1 MKLKKIRAETAIYP
15 RLFNHYPGV
24 ASTPA
29 FRNDVIVRGGGP
41 NENRFYIDNVE
52 IPYLN
57 HFSTQGASGGP
68 VGIINVDFVQ
78 SVDFLSGAFPASKGN
93 ALSSILNFTF
103 IDGNK
108 DKMKY
113 RATVGASDLGLTLDG
128 PAGENRH
135 PSAVSKKIL
144 SAISFQ
150 CSSTSISSDI
160 YRFPAQIQDTT

>member
-1 MKLKKIRAETAIYP
+1 MKLRKIREATAIYQKSFS
-15 RLFNHYPGV
+15 LIPGV

-57 HFSTQGASGGP
+57 HFSTQGSSGGP

-128 PAGENRH
+128 PAGEKRYSASVTQKII
-135 PSAVSKKIL
+135 SAV
-144 SAISFQ
+144 SFQ
-150 CSSTSISSDI
+150 CS
-160 YRFPAQIQDTT
+160 